1 MFSKKEGFKYEIE
14 VKALIREA
22 TEGLNHRI
30 SVLETQNQQLIQEL
44 NQLKNG
50 LCNDFQRLE
59 RRITDFTDVWHPFMI
74 QNINRIKEDLEKTII
89 EAEREDIKKV
99 HDDLESKLKQISEE
113 SSVGLMDNILVGY
126 YRDYSPVFAHKD
138 SDLNKITEKI
148 RGDMPDF
155 GASTLILES
164 LKHFKNA
171 FYDPSRFQHLKIINK
186 TGKILYKTNEMR
198 HIHIPVESLIQ
209 NPEVKNIYNLC
220 KEYGIRFV
228 INGQD
233 RVNGIPIKMLFEDE

>member
-1 MFSKKEGFKYEIE
+1 MFGKKEGFKYEVE

-22 TEGLNHRI
+22 TEGLNQRI

-44 NQLKNG
+44 NQLKSG

-89 EAEREDIKKV
+89 ETEREDIKKV
-99 HDDLESKLKQISEE
+99 QAILESKLKQISEE
-113 SSVGLMDNILVGY
+113 SNGSLMDNILVGY

-138 SDLNKITEKI
+138 SNNTEIMEKL
-148 RGDMPDF
+148 RGDRSDF
-155 GASTLILES
+155 LCSTFIFES

-171 FYDPSRFQHLKIINK
+171 HYDPQSCFGWIKTINK
-186 TGKILYKTNEMR
+186 KREILYECDGMIALTSDY
-198 HIHIPVESLIQ
+198 IIQ
-209 NPEVKNIYNLC
+209 NQQVKNIYKLC
-220 KEYGIRFV
+220 KELGIKFLV
-228 INGQD
+228 NGQD
-233 RVNGIPIKMLFEDE
+233 RVNGIPLKMIFEDE